1 MKNPGC
7 FWYLLAFY
15 LCPLAAAIS
24 AELDLRLSGE
34 AGLYRAQTQ
43 LQTSEA
49 NFLSRFSGWLKLQET
64 ADRSAWNLSLQLK
77 PELYQG
83 DLSYSVLKF
92 ISRGQFSQAKNSWQW
107 GLGFDAR
114 KYSYFSINQNSS
126 FDFFK
131 LEGFFSSYFS
141 RKFNLSLIPAYYYR
155 DLTTQQLDA
164 FSGDFS
170 FSAISGNKF
179 NIGLGGYLENFRLSA
194 DLFPGFATARQ
205 SNVGWRYGPEFTL
218 NYLKKIYFSLRY
230 IFLWHRSEITVSPSY
245 EQYLRLFISR
255 KIAKNWIMFFVVDY
269 FWNDIQL
276 QNLQDEMLL
285 YIPFENENH
294 VDLKLEKLIQ
304 KNIFLSGRIGYFKD
318 NYILPEFSVEGWQ
331 ALLGL
336 ELEY

>member
-1 MKNPGC
+1 MKKPGC
-7 FWYLLAFY
+7 FWYLLAFF
-15 LCPLAAAIS
+15 LCPLVAAIS

-194 DLFPGFATARQ
+194 DPFPSFATARQ

>member
-1 MKNPGC
+1 MKKPGC
-7 FWYLLAFY
+7 FWYLLAFF
-15 LCPLAAAIS
+15 LCPLVAAIS

-194 DLFPGFATARQ
+194 DPFPSFATARQ

-294 VDLKLEKLIQ
+294 VDLKVEKLI
-304 KNIFLSGRIGYFKD
+304 
-318 NYILPEFSVEGWQ
+318 
-331 ALLGL
+331 
-336 ELEY
+336 